1 MGFEPTYERVTVVCV
16 NRFTTATIKYFG
28 TPERIRTSD
37 LRIRSPLLYPTELQA
52 QSLVGVRGFE
62 PPTPCSQGR
71 CASQAALHPVE
82 TQIFTISAK
91 QLQLFFIRLG
101 NKSELNGYNPV
112 IHYCFPVEKAAFF
125 CSRWA
130 LSLANALP
138 RWLILFFRSRGS
150 SASVLLYSGKKNKGS

>member
-1 MGFEPTYERVTVVCV
+1 MGWLMGFEPTYERVTVVSV
-16 NRFTTATIKYFG
+16 NRFTTATINYFG

-82 TQIFTISAK
+82 TQIFTILTK
-91 QLQLFFIRLG
+91 LLQPIFVLKV
-101 NKSELNGYNPV
+101 KSPGSPGIDGTFKAASMSGELN
-112 IHYCFPVEKAAFF
+112 ISAAG
-125 CSRWA
+125 R
-130 LSLANALP
+130 L
-138 RWLILFFRSRGS
+138 
-150 SASVLLYSGKKNKGS
+150 SVLQKLSRDG